1 LVKNGTNFDKVCLQ
15 FHKLFVILPAR
26 EIRAIKMDKSTLRA
40 LAIISQLGLS
50 IAIPLAVG
58 IFLGVWLDGQFH
70 TSPWLT
76 LAGIALG
83 MVVAVFTLAQ
93 LVRFQR
99 DPEEIARDRANF
111 AAKAQQRA
119 DAAKSQADTDQR
131 MLGLF
136 GGDDEDQQDN
146 QNNS

>member
-1 LVKNGTNFDKVCLQ
+1 
-15 FHKLFVILPAR
+15 
-26 EIRAIKMDKSTLRA
+26 MDKSTLRA

-50 IAIPLAVG
+50 IAIPLAAG
-58 IFLGVWLDGQFH
+58 IILGIWLDGQFH

-93 LVRFQR
+93 LLRFQR
-99 DPEEIARDRANF
+99 DPEELARDRANF

-119 DAAKSQADTDQR
+119 DAAKSQSETDQK
-131 MLGLF
+131 MLGLL
-136 GGDDEDQQDN
+136 GSDDD
-146 QNNS
+146 QNNDE